1 MNYILIILAIA
12 FLFFI
17 FTNLK
22 NSKSISISESFNTD
36 TNTDN
41 KNVLINMFLS
51 KSCPHCVSYQQEH
64 NNIEQKV
71 KNIFPNAKFN
81 IIFSDQNREIFEEN
95 NIEYV
100 PACMINVNNTG
111 YKKMNNRIN
120 EQNII
125 NFIKNN

>member
-1 MNYILIILAIA
+1 MNYILFILIIV

-17 FTNLK
+17 YTNLK
-22 NSKSISISESFNTD
+22 TNESFA
-36 TNTDN
+36 TNNPDN

-81 IIFSDQNREIFEEN
+81 IIFSDQNREIF
-95 NIEYV
+95 
-100 PACMINVNNTG
+100 
-111 YKKMNNRIN
+111 
-120 EQNII
+120 
-125 NFIKNN
+125 